1 MAESILVVDDSHL
14 DTTVINR
21 LLSDYRVMSAG
32 SGDEMWKLLEAETP
46 SIILLDVVLPGDDG
60 FALAERLS
68 KHERYADI
76 PIIFITSK
84 DTGGDVARGFE
95 SGGFDYIKKPYTEK
109 ELRARIRSALDT
121 KRRERELR
129 EKTVIDPLTGVYNR
143 RYFFEALEKIVE
155 HTRRNRRNIFALAL
169 IDIDHF
175 KHVNDRHGHQAGD
188 SILAELADCLRTRI
202 RPYDILARY
211 GGEEFVVI
219 FKDCGRAA
227 SGEVLQR
234 IKDFVEG
241 TPCRFRDEVIHVTF
255 SGGIADIGE
264 VPPDAP
270 AAGELLRM
278 ADERLYMA
286 KQAGRNRI
294 VIDCVS

>member
-32 SGDEMWKLLEAETP
+32 CGEEMWKFLEGETP

-60 FALAERLS
+60 FELAERLS

-84 DTGGDVARGFE
+84 DTGGDVERGFD
-95 SGGFDYIKKPYTEK
+95 SGGFDYIKKPFNEK
-109 ELRARIRSALDT
+109 ELRARLRAALET
-121 KRRERELR
+121 KRRERDLR

-143 RYFFEALEKIVE
+143 RYFSEALEKNIE
-155 HTRRNRRNIFALAL
+155 YSRRNRRNIFALAL

-175 KHVNDRHGHQAGD
+175 KRVNDLHGHQAGD
-188 SILAELADCLRTRI
+188 RVLVELADCLRTRI

-211 GGEEFVVI
+211 GGEEFVVL

-241 TPCRFRDEVIHVTF
+241 TPCRFRDTSIAVTF

-264 VPPDAP
+264 IPPDAP
-270 AAGELLRM
+270 AAGELLRI

-294 VIDCVS
+294 VIDCVT

>member
-1 MAESILVVDDSHL
+1 MADSILVVDDSHL
-14 DTTVINR
+14 DTTVIKR

-32 SGDEMWKLLEAETP
+32 SGEEMWKLLEGEIP
-46 SIILLDVVLPGDDG
+46 SIIFLDVVLPGDDG
-60 FALAERLS
+60 FELAARLS
-68 KHERYADI
+68 RHERYADI

-84 DTGGDVARGFE
+84 DTGGDVERGFE
-95 SGGFDYIKKPYTEK
+95 SGGFDYIKKPFAEK
-109 ELRARIRSALDT
+109 ELRARLRSALET

-143 RYFFEALEKIVE
+143 RYFFEALEKNIE
-155 HTRRNRRNIFALAL
+155 HSRRNRQNVFALAL
-169 IDIDHF
+169 IDIDNF

-188 SILAELADCLRTRI
+188 RVLAELADCLRTRI

-219 FKDCGRAA
+219 FKDCGKTA

-234 IKDFVEG
+234 IKDFVEA
-241 TPCRFRDEVIHVTF
+241 TPCLFRDIPIAVTF
-255 SGGIADIGE
+255 SGGIAEIGE

-270 AAGELLRM
+270 AGGELLRI

-294 VIDCVS
+294 VIDCVT